1 MTNDP
6 DLVAERDRLLAGL
19 GDRPPWYRP
28 FRRRLWNQ
36 RRRAFLAMDVS
47 VFGRMLRDVYTAKA
61 VEELAGRR
69 ISYLSTPALRRDGD
83 WVQYVY
89 PVTKDDL
96 P

>member
-1 MTNDP
+1 MTDP

-28 FRRRLWNQ
+28 FRRRLWGQ
-36 RRRAFLAMDVS
+36 RRRAILAMDVS
-47 VFGRMLRDVYTAKA
+47 RLGRILRDVYTAKV
-61 VEELAGRR
+61 VEELASRV
-69 ISYLSTPALRRDGD
+69 SCLSTPVRRRDTE
-83 WVQYVY
+83 WLSAVY